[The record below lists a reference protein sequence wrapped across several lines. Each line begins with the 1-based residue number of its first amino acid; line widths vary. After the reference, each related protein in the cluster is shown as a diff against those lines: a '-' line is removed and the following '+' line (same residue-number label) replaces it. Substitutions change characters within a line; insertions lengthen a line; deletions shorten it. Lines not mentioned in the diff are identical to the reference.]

1 MLSNSSF
8 RTQVTSGM
16 QKWQRLANVAPKEI
30 GSSFYDVA
38 LLLCNHHTSGE
49 FPMWFFQG
57 LSSDQLSHLKS

>member
-16 QKWQRLANVAPKEI
+16 QKMAAFGECSAEGNC
-30 GSSFYDVA
+30 SFYDVA